1 MTPHVYSLV
10 EQTFTPKWLPLK
22 ISNFTCTEVEKM
34 FFDSPFSSI
43 LSLENVHI
51 SYSKLPIT

>member
-1 MTPHVYSLV
+1 MTPHAYSLV

-22 ISNFTCTEVEKM
+22 ISNFRCTEVKKM

-43 LSLENVHI
+43 LSLEH
-51 SYSKLPIT
+51 